1 MINKKMY
8 QERKANIAAFRGC
21 GFNCTYCA
29 FQHTMSRSGCADCR
43 AFKPHAHQEVLDRRP
58 PPTKDGE
65 FLTMGLNGDIA
76 FASDIELMKM
86 LLYCNIWDDR
96 TFVLQTK
103 DPYIFKD
110 LTDFITPNMIIGTTL
125 ETDASRFWN
134 EISQAPPPIARH
146 AHMVELDCRKM
157 VTVEPIMKFSCG
169 LAEMIKDIEPEMVYI
184 GYDSKNNHL
193 PEPALAETQQLIQQL
208 RDAGIDV
215 REKLIRKAWDEQ

>member
-1 MINKKMY
+1 MINRKMY
-8 QERKANIAAFRGC
+8 TERKANIPAFRGC
-21 GFNCTYCA
+21 DFNCSYCA

-43 AFKPHAHQEVLDRRP
+43 AFKPHAHLEVLEKRP

-86 LLYCNIWDDR
+86 LLYCNTWEDR

-103 DPYIFKD
+103 DPRIFWNMG
-110 LTDFITPNMIIGTTL
+110 DFIKPNMIIGTTI
-125 ETDASRFWN
+125 ETDKSTTF
-134 EISQAPPPIARH
+134 ISNAPRVDLRYDALVN
-146 AHMVELDCRKM
+146 MSVRKM
-157 VTVEPIMKFSCG
+157 LTVEPIMKFSKNFSRRIVT
-169 LAEMIKDIEPEMVYI
+169 LRPEIVYI

-193 PEPALAETQQLIQQL
+193 PEPTLAETQQLIQQL